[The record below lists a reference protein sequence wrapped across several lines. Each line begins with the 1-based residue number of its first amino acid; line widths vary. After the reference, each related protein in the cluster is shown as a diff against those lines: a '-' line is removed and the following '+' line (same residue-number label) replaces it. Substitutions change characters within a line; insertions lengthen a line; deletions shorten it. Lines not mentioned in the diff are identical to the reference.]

1 MVVICNIELNIG
13 QGETGTLQKE
23 NVVKMHL
30 LQVTWIGIK
39 NRRNEQIR
47 LGSDKS
53 KKSNSVIF

>member
-13 QGETGTLQKE
+13 QGETGALQKE